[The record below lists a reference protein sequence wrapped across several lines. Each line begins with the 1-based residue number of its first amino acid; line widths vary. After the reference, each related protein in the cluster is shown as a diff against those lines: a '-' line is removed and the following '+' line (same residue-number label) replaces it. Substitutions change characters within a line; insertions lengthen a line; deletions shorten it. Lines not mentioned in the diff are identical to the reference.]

1 MASKALA
8 TIALLLS
15 INLLFLSMAKA
26 HNQPQCRNDALLL
39 NVCANILNVV
49 DVGIGK
55 PPKPCC
61 ALINDLV
68 GLELDACLCTVVK
81 AVLGLV
87 NVKPP
92 HQFNLLLKAT
102 LVCLGFFVLF
112 YFWIF

>member
-15 INLLFLSMAKA
+15 INLLFLSMANA

-61 ALINDLV
+61 DLINGLV

-81 AVLGLV
+81 ADVLGLV

-92 HQFNLLLKAT
+92 HQFNLLLNKCGMKRRAY
-102 LVCLGFFVLF
+102 CCN
-112 YFWIF
+112 

>member
-15 INLLFLSMAKA
+15 INLLFLSMANA
-26 HNQPQCRNDALLL
+26 HNRPQCRNDALLL

-55 PPKPCC
+55 PLKPCC
-61 ALINDLV
+61 DLINGLV
-68 GLELDACLCTVVK
+68 GLELDACLCIVVRGN
-81 AVLGLV
+81 VLGLV

-92 HQFNLLLKAT
+92 LQLNLLLTK
-102 LVCLGFFVLF
+102 CGMKRRG
-112 YFWIF
+112 YRCN